1 MHQQVHYEIEALPGL
16 RATTRVEI
24 YRRLYRAKDYI
35 TALFDQPLTLADM
48 AYVACLSPNH
58 FLRLF
63 KMVFHQTPHQYL
75 INIRLAH
82 VQQLLIESERPV
94 TDICFSVGFES
105 LSSFSWL
112 FKQRFGRSPLA
123 YRRQKK

>member
-1 MHQQVHYEIEALPGL
+1 
-16 RATTRVEI
+16 
-24 YRRLYRAKDYI
+24 
-35 TALFDQPLTLADM
+35 
-48 AYVACLSPNH
+48 
-58 FLRLF
+58 
-63 KMVFHQTPHQYL
+63 MVFHQTPHQYL